1 MARVKGKTKIEKLE
15 KKLKDI
21 KSGKWVESEE
31 RIGQLKDELAK
42 LKQQD
47 FNSVLY

>member
-1 MARVKGKTKIEKLE
+1 MARTKGKTKIEKLE
-15 KKLKDI
+15 KKI
-21 KSGKWVESEE
+21 KEIESGKWVESEE
-31 RIGQLKDELAK
+31 RIKQLKAELAK